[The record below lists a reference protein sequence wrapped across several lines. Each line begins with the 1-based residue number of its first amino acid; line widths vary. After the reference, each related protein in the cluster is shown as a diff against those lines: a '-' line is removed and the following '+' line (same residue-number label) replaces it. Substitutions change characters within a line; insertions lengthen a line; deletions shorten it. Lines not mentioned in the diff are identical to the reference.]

1 MKRAV
6 WVILLCTSSARVRFT
21 EGGGG
26 GSVTLHPFF
35 AAKWIQLSIQCFRSI
50 NEDSLSQCALLLLQH
65 NLDPHA
71 VFRPVRLYPV
81 AHGNQRWLCSSG
93 SCCSSLPVWIF
104 MFSLISLNILF
115 FNQYLYAHKCITP
128 NPVLFH
134 PTNQR
139 LALNSFAVAADIFK
153 SEHHQWKTQQS
164 LQTHT
169 QRPQLKAEAV
179 LSGSCPF
186 CLFFFIS
193 NTPASLKCTF
203 PQQRWK

>member
-115 FNQYLYAHKCITP
+115 LINIYMLINASLRTQFCFTQQTKDWPWT
-128 NPVLFH
+128 VL
-134 PTNQR
+134 
-139 LALNSFAVAADIFK
+139 
-153 SEHHQWKTQQS
+153 QS
-164 LQTHT
+164 LQIYLTVNTISGKPNRACRRTHRDPSSK
-169 QRPQLKAEAV
+169 QRRFYQARV
-179 LSGSCPF
+179 LFVC
-186 CLFFFIS
+186 FFLSQI
-193 NTPASLKCTF
+193 LL
-203 PQQRWK
+203 QV